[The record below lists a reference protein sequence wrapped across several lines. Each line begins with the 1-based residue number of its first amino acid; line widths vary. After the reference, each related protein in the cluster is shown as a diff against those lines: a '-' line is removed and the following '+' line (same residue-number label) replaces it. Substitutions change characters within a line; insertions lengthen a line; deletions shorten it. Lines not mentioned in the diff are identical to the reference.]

1 MAQEPTGGC
10 GLSPALGLTER
21 PMRAILAAAIFLT
34 VVDMAGAKPAPVEE
48 TRLTPAPADLAIAV
62 GAAGAMVESD
72 YFQAPRPQYSSRGI
86 SVCRLHTEIFS
97 KMRLAQS
104 CD

>member
-1 MAQEPTGGC
+1 
-10 GLSPALGLTER
+10 
-21 PMRAILAAAIFLT
+21 MRAFLAAAIFST
-34 VVDMAGAKPAPVEE
+34 CIVAATAKPSPPEE
-48 TRLTPAPADLAIAV
+48 LRLTPAPADLAVAV

-72 YFQAPRPQYSSRGI
+72 YFRAPRQRYSSRGV

-97 KMRLAQS
+97 KLRLAQS